1 MIDYYVIIDVRI
13 DDALA
18 YAEYTRQAKPM
29 IEKRG
34 GTYLVR
40 GGELTVL
47 EGNYIKPRRM
57 VILKFP
63 SKQAFHNFYDSAEY
77 QALRPPRL
85 AVCDMVMI
93 GAEGYEA

>member
-1 MIDYYVIIDVRI
+1 MADYYVIIDVRI
-13 DDALA
+13 DDAVA
-18 YAEYTRQAKPM
+18 YTEYTQQAKPM
-29 IEKRG
+29 IEKHG

-47 EGNYIKPRRM
+47 EGDYIKPRRM
-57 VILKFP
+57 VVLKFP

-85 AVCDMVMI
+85 AASDMVMI
-93 GAEGYEA
+93 GAEGYEG